1 MARLSDWL
9 STHSKGYFVKR
20 WGRGGKP
27 HAHTQKGEC
36 KYCLSLLSLLHSSC
50 AFINCQICKPDCL
63 RCKHLRLEESCFT
76 NIQTKPDGL
85 GLSEIHRH
93 HIFVNCLFN
102 VQEIVARIY
111 PPKNKHLQWWSL
123 SVLQQLVI
131 HILIL
136 FLIFY
141 RVATVVVISRRKL
154 KAIVKLFALLYHT
167 HDKYILKH

>member
-1 MARLSDWL
+1 MGQRREATRTHTERWMQILSFP
-9 STHSKGYFVKR
+9 SV
-20 WGRGGKP
+20 
-27 HAHTQKGEC
+27 
-36 KYCLSLLSLLHSSC
+36 SLT
-50 AFINCQICKPDCL
+50 FILRIHKLPDLQTRL

-76 NIQTKPDGL
+76 NIQTKPDRL
-85 GLSEIHRH
+85 GVSEIHRH

-111 PPKNKHLQWWSL
+111 PQKKKHLQWWSL